1 MGEAV
6 QYAVRG
12 HVAYITLDR
21 PARKNALNRAMRKE
35 VQDAFTDVKFN
46 PDIWIAI
53 LTANGDTFCS
63 GKDLFEQIPPE
74 MEKGDVMS

>member
-6 QYAVRG
+6 QYEVRD

-21 PARKNALNRAMRKE
+21 PEKKNALNRAMRKE

-46 PDIWIAI
+46 ADIWIAI
-53 LTANGDTFCS
+53 PLRAA
-63 GKDLFEQIPPE
+63 L
-74 MEKGDVMS
+74 